1 MKFVGIIP
9 ARAGSKGI
17 KDKNIRNVFNKPLI
31 QWTLEM
37 SLQCKNLNYL
47 LCTSDSTEVED
58 LARKF
63 MIKFVRRDKSLAED
77 RTKIEDVL
85 IDLSKQ
91 LITDGFSHIVLLQ
104 ATSPCTSSLI
114 VDQCIQIAIDTNCD
128 TVITGYINSH
138 FHPSLLFKE
147 SSEGSVEWLMKSEV
161 ALRRQDFSPFL
172 IRCGCCYV
180 VKIDSLL
187 AKRSL
192 YGNKIKYLKVDPI
205 HAVNI
210 DQESDILI
218 AEDALLKLYG
228 AKGRLR

>member
-37 SLQCKNLNYL
+37 SLQCKKLNYL

-63 MIKFVRRDKSLAED
+63 MIKFVRRNKSLAED

-91 LITDGFSHIVLLQ
+91 LITDGFSVVLLQ
-104 ATSPCTSSLI
+104 TTSPCTSSLI
-114 VDQCIQIAIDTNCD
+114 VDQCIQILLIPIAI
-128 TVITGYINSH
+128 
-138 FHPSLLFKE
+138 
-147 SSEGSVEWLMKSEV
+147 
-161 ALRRQDFSPFL
+161 R
-172 IRCGCCYV
+172 
-180 VKIDSLL
+180 
-187 AKRSL
+187 
-192 YGNKIKYLKVDPI
+192 
-205 HAVNI
+205 
-210 DQESDILI
+210 
-218 AEDALLKLYG
+218 
-228 AKGRLR
+228 